1 MGNSFGGEHLI
12 RATTP
17 TYILTLPQSADID
30 LTTQEAVYFTINQ
43 AQNTITKEV
52 TPTDAKTVEVTLT
65 QEETWSFKDGS
76 AEIQLNWID
85 ADGKRGATYVQTVRV
100 DKQLLNEVL

>member
-1 MGNSFGGEHLI
+1 MI

-17 TYILTLPQSADID
+17 TYILTLPESAEID
-30 LTTQEAVYFTINQ
+30 LTEQAKVYFS
-43 AQNTITKEV
+43 ITQGRVKIKKVV

-65 QEETWSFKDGS
+65 QNETLNLKAGS

-85 ADGKRGATYVQTVRV
+85 TGGSRGATYVSTVRV
-100 DKQLLNEVL
+100 DKQLLDEVLK

>member
-1 MGNSFGGEHLI
+1 MI

-17 TYILTLPQSADID
+17 TYILTLPQSSEVD
-30 LTTQEAVYFTINQ
+30 LTTMSKVYFSLKQGNYKID
-43 AQNTITKEV
+43 KEV
-52 TPTDAKTVEVTLT
+52 TPTDSKTVEVTLT
-65 QEETWSFKDGS
+65 QSETLNLKDGN

-85 ADGKRGATYVQTVRV
+85 ANDKRGATYVQAIRV